1 MIALGETRPLLARFE
16 AALGGDPIRVDL
28 RGVSDADRE
37 AARLTWAGRIVDEY
51 RSVVVFSELLGALA
65 ELEAPFSTL
74 ATVQTL
80 VGDELAHTR
89 LCAGAAEA
97 LGGMADLD
105 VDLADLALPPATE
118 GRASRA
124 LEIVL
129 RELVVAETAS
139 VHILREYRDA
149 TEEPALRALFD
160 RILRDEVRHAAAGF
174 ALLDVL
180 VASYPRRVFGSVIER
195 LPEIVAGDLEYV
207 SDVYRSGDVDPR
219 GRTLGASIDA
229 GAIERALTRARG
241 RLSGLLTY
249 VHVE

>member
-16 AALGGDPIRVDL
+16 SAIGGEPVRVDL

-37 AARLTWAGRIVDEY
+37 AARLAWAGRIVDEY

-65 ELEAPFSTL
+65 EIEAPFSTL

-80 VGDELAHTR
+80 IGDELAHTR
-89 LCAGAAEA
+89 LCSGAAEA
-97 LGGMADLD
+97 LGGLSDLD
-105 VDLADLALPPATE
+105 IDLADLALPPATE

-124 LEIVL
+124 LEIVV

-139 VHILREYRDA
+139 VHILREYRDE
-149 TEEPALRALFD
+149 TEEPALRALFE

-180 VASYPRRVFGSVIER
+180 LGTFPDHAFGSVIDR
-195 LPEIVAGDLEYV
+195 LPVIVAGDLDYV
-207 SDVYRSGDVDPR
+207 SEVYRIGDVDPR

-229 GAIERALTRARG
+229 AAVERALARARG
-241 RLSGLLTY
+241 RLSGLLPY